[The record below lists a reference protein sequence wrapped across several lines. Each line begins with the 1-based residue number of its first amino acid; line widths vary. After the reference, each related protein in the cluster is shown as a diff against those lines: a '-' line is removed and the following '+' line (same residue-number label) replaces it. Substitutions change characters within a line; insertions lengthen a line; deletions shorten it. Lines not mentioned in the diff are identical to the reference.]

1 MSERGEDLEMEDFL
15 WRMRIWA
22 SLSLRR
28 CCWCCGDKRN
38 EVRREE
44 TEEMFE
50 MRVEEI
56 KESMKTEEK
65 PSKTWS
71 VSSLPVAEVRWVC
84 VCVCVC
90 VCLTSNTAL
99 YDDVLHAELQ

>member
-44 TEEMFE
+44 KEEMFE

-84 VCVCVC
+84 VCVYVCVC
-90 VCLTSNTAL
+90 VC
-99 YDDVLHAELQ
+99 V